1 MFLSFMFVHFGF
13 ISVFTDLEVN
23 GFNSFHDSTRGRG
36 FCAIWIGDIKICRMK
51 TWLMILFLGVES
63 MVLSAQNAG
72 WTADNGD
79 GTFTNPLMW
88 GDWPDPDVIRV
99 GDDFYMV
106 STSCLLYT
114 SPSPRDRTRSRMPSS
129 A

>member
-1 MFLSFMFVHFGF
+1 
-13 ISVFTDLEVN
+13 
-23 GFNSFHDSTRGRG
+23 
-36 FCAIWIGDIKICRMK
+36 MK

-106 STSCLLYT
+106 STSMHYVPGCPIARSKDLVNWTMVGYTVERYDEDPRYDMQGGELYH
-114 SPSPRDRTRSRMPSS
+114 STRISQREYLVVRLSVVR
-129 A
+129 